1 MERKNTYYMRTFT
14 NTVPVI
20 DKIKVHAVISFTG
33 EADTGKFNFQK
44 LLMGPNLTLFRCNP
58 RYKFIF

>member
-1 MERKNTYYMRTFT
+1 MRTFT